1 MMINPYDAQRLFDLQ
16 QNEIDR
22 KHRLEY
28 RLHDVVTT
36 GRGKAAEHRAD
47 QGERNDGMLV
57 SLVRRLLPRPGAA
70 RKTYA

>member
-1 MMINPYDAQRLFDLQ
+1 MINPYEAQRLFDLQ

-28 RLHDVVTT
+28 RTQDVVTT
-36 GRGKAAEHRAD
+36 GRRKATEARLERD
-47 QGERNDGMLV
+47 GRNDGMLAR
-57 SLVRRLLPRPGAA
+57 LVRRLSPRPGAA